1 MRKALIGVLLVAT
14 AATPLWA
21 APGERVRTAE
31 QNGDEGDYRPQR
43 AERQAQRVDRQE
55 QRVERQVQ
63 RQQAVQQQPQQ
74 QQQSWR
80 GRSDGGN
87 QGSWQGRRGGGDGS
101 AQTQQTQQSWRQRG
115 GDGSAQTQQSWR
127 DRRGG
132 DRDGGGREG
141 YRRHIDETRAAS
153 AASAAEGSPEL
164 QRRAAENQA
173 RYERSLREN
182 RRDGHHDGRDW
193 DRHGRRDHHRDLHRD
208 YREEHRDLHR
218 DDPTRGEHRRFH
230 RDVRR
235 DHRDY
240 HGWDRSWRNDRR
252 YDWQRH
258 RYSNSHIFR
267 RGGYYAP
274 YRNHRY
280 NRLSIGLILGS
291 AFFGQNYWINDP
303 WYYRLP
309 PAYPG
314 TRWVRYYDDVLLIDV
329 YTGEVIDVIHDFFW

>member
-1 MRKALIGVLLVAT
+1 MAQTPAHLIPESAAVTLDGLLRERVKRTPDLVAY
-14 AATPLWA
+14 
-21 APGERVRTAE
+21 R
-31 QNGDEGDYRPQR
+31 DYS
-43 AERQAQRVDRQE
+43 E
-55 QRVERQVQ
+55 
-63 RQQAVQQQPQQ
+63 

-80 GRSDGGN
+80 DRNGGGN
-87 QGSWQGRRGGGDGS
+87 NQGGWQGRRGGGDG
-101 AQTQQTQQSWRQRG
+101 T
-115 GDGSAQTQQSWR
+115 AQTQQSWR

-141 YRRHIDETRAAS
+141 YRRHIEETRAAS
-153 AASAAEGSPEL
+153 AASAADGSPEL

-182 RRDGHHDGRDW
+182 RRGGDRDRDWRRGDRDGRDW
-193 DRHGRRDHHRDLHRD
+193 GRNGGWDRRDGNWDR
-208 YREEHRDLHR
+208 
-218 DDPTRGEHRRFH
+218 RGGHNR
-230 RDVRR
+230 
-235 DHRDY
+235 
-240 HGWDRSWRNDRR
+240 WDRSWRNDRR
-252 YDWQRH
+252 YDWQRY

-291 AFFGQNYWINDP
+291 AFLGQNYWINDP

>member
-31 QNGDEGDYRPQR
+31 QNGDEGNYRPQR
-43 AERQAQRVDRQE
+43 AERQAQRVERQE

-63 RQQAVQQQPQQ
+63 RQQVVEQRQQQVGQQ

-80 GRSDGGN
+80 DRNGGGN
-87 QGSWQGRRGGGDGS
+87 QGGWQRRGGGDGN
-101 AQTQQTQQSWRQRG
+101 APTQPSWRARRG
-115 GDGSAQTQQSWR
+115 GDGGAQTQQSWR

-132 DRDGGGREG
+132 DGSGRDS
-141 YRRHIDETRAAS
+141 YRRHIEETRSAS
-153 AASAAEGSPEL
+153 AASAAEGPPSA
-164 QRRAAENQA
+164 QRNAAENQA
-173 RYERSLREN
+173 RYERRLREN
-182 RRDGHHDGRDW
+182 RRGGDRDRDWRRGDRDGRDW
-193 DRHGRRDHHRDLHRD
+193 GNNGGWNRNGNWDRGGRNR
-208 YREEHRDLHR
+208 
-218 DDPTRGEHRRFH
+218 
-230 RDVRR
+230 
-235 DHRDY
+235 
-240 HGWDRSWRNDRR
+240 WDRSWRNDRR
-252 YDWQRH
+252 YDWQRY

-280 NRLSIGLILGS
+280 NRLSIGFILGS
-291 AFFGQNYWINDP
+291 AFFGQNYWISDP

-329 YTGEVIDVIHDFFW
+329 YSGEVIDVIHDFFW